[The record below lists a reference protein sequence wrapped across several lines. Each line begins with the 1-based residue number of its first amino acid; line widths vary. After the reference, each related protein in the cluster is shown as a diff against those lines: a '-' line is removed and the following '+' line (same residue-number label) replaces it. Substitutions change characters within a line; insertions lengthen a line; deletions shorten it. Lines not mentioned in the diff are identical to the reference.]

1 MSKSKS
7 LKKVVHTEKSVTRR
21 RFIKQTATAG
31 AAVFATASMGPWF
44 IKDALSSS
52 GELKLFTWPDYSKPE
67 VIAAFEKST
76 GIKVKVT
83 NYGSNQECMNKLR
96 AARAKGFD
104 IAQPS
109 LTEFNLHMEFEL
121 YQEIDESKITN
132 LKNLEPS
139 FWESSGKQGGVIR
152 GKRVGLPYD
161 WGTEAIAWNTDKLS
175 FKYGE
180 LSYGTL
186 WQPEFA
192 QKVTCRPH
200 SVFIGAGLYL
210 DAIGKVPSNRM
221 FDTYES
227 EEKMRKV
234 YDEIFKFLVER
245 KKNIKMFWN
254 NAQDHQLAFL
264 QNGCVIGQTWDGPM
278 LTLKKEGKPVSYMA
292 PKEGAM
298 TWVDSM
304 AIVKNAEN
312 VEQAYAWI
320 NWAYTPEAGA
330 IMAKSTGYNSV
341 VKGAADLLDDATK
354 KGFAEAYPG
363 DALDNLWWY
372 VSEEPWF
379 VPARTEYRDKFQAA

>member
-1 MSKSKS
+1 MNNGNASPKNTPKA
-7 LKKVVHTEKSVTRR
+7 VTRR
-21 RFIKQTATAG
+21 KFIKTAAIAG
-31 AAVFATASMGPWF
+31 AAASVGPWF

-52 GELKLFTWPDYSKPE
+52 GKLNLFTWPDYSKPE
-67 VIAAFEKST
+67 VIKAFEDAT

-83 NYGSNQECMNKLR
+83 NYSTNQECMNKLR
-96 AARAKGFD
+96 AAKARGFD

-109 LTEFNLHMEFEL
+109 LTEYELHMEFEL
-121 YQEIDESKITN
+121 YQEIDENKIPN
-132 LKNLEPS
+132 LKNLENAFYEQS
-139 FWESSGKQGGVIR
+139 KKLGGVIR

-161 WGTEAIAWNTDKLS
+161 WGTEAVAWRTDKLN

-180 LSYGTL
+180 LSYGSL
-186 WQPEFA
+186 WKPDLVG
-192 QKVTCRPH
+192 KVTCRPH
-200 SVFIGAGLYL
+200 SVFIGTGLYL

-221 FDTYES
+221 FDTYKT
-227 EEKMRKV
+227 EEQMRKV
-234 YDEIFKFLVER
+234 YDQILAFLIEH

-264 QNGCVIGQTWDGPM
+264 QNGCIIGQTWDGPIM
-278 LTLKKEGKPVSYMA
+278 TMKKEGKPVSYMA

-304 AIVKNAEN
+304 GIVKNAKN
-312 VEQAYAWI
+312 LEQAYAFI

-341 VKGAADLLDDATK
+341 VKGAAELLDEKSKQA
-354 KGFAEAYPG
+354 FQEAYPD
-363 DALDNLWWY
+363 DALENLWWY
-372 VSEEPWF
+372 VSEPPWF

>member
-1 MSKSKS
+1 MDKKTPKEFRPQKSIS
-7 LKKVVHTEKSVTRR
+7 RR
-21 RFIKQTATAG
+21 SFLKQTATG
-31 AAVFATASMGPWF
+31 TAVLATASVGPWF
-44 IKDALSSS
+44 IKNAMSSS

-67 VIAAFEKST
+67 VIKAFEKAS

-83 NYGSNQECMNKLR
+83 NYSTNQECMNKLR
-96 AARAKGFD
+96 AARASGFD

-109 LTEFNLHMEFEL
+109 LTEYQLHMEYEL
-121 YQEIDESKITN
+121 YREIDESKIPN
-132 LKNLEPS
+132 ISNVEPS
-139 FWESSGKQGGVIR
+139 FWEKSGKLGGVIN

-161 WGTEAIAWNTDKLS
+161 WGTEACAWNTDEVS

-180 LSYGTL
+180 LSFGSL
-186 WQPEFA
+186 WEPQFE

-210 DAIGKVPSNRM
+210 DHIGKVPSDRM
-221 FDTYES
+221 FDTYKT

-264 QNGCVIGQTWDGPM
+264 QNGCVIGQTWDGPI

-298 TWVDSM
+298 TWVDSIG
-304 AIVKNAEN
+304 IVKNAEN
-312 VEQAYAWI
+312 LEQAYEYI
-320 NWAYTPEAGA
+320 NWAFTPEAGA

-354 KGFAEAYPG
+354 QGFKEAYPG
-363 DALDNLWWY
+363 DALSNLWWY
-372 VSEEPWF
+372 VSEPPWF
-379 VPARTEYRDKFQAA
+379 VPARTEYRDRFQAA

>member
-1 MSKSKS
+1 MDDGKAKTIQPQKG
-7 LKKVVHTEKSVTRR
+7 LTRR
-21 RFIKQTATAG
+21 KFIKGAVATG
-31 AAVFATASMGPWF
+31 VAASVGPWF

-67 VIAAFEKST
+67 VIKAFEKAT

-83 NYGSNQECMNKLR
+83 NYSSNQECMNKLR
-96 AARAKGFD
+96 AARATGFD

-109 LTEFNLHMEFEL
+109 LTELQLQMEFEL
-121 YQEIDESKITN
+121 YREIDEKKIPN
-132 LKNLEPS
+132 LKNVEPS
-139 FWESSGKQGGVIR
+139 FLESSGKQGGIIR

-161 WGTEAIAWNTDKLS
+161 WGTEACAWNTDKAS

-180 LSYGTL
+180 LSFGTM
-186 WQPEFA
+186 WEPEYV
-192 QKVTCRPH
+192 QKATCRPH
-200 SVFIGAGLYL
+200 SVFIGVGLYL
-210 DAIGKVPSNRM
+210 DHTGKVPSNRM
-221 FDTYES
+221 FDTYKS

-234 YDEIFKFLVER
+234 YDEIFKFMVER

-264 QNGCVIGQTWDGPM
+264 QNGCVVGQTWDGPI
-278 LTLKKEGKPVSYMA
+278 LTMKKEGKPVSYMA

-298 TWVDSM
+298 TWVDSVT
-304 AIVKNAEN
+304 IVKNAKN
-312 VEQAYAWI
+312 LEQAYAYI

-341 VKGAADLLDDATK
+341 VKGVADHLDEATK
-354 KGFAEAYPG
+354 KGFKEAYPE

-372 VSEEPWF
+372 VSEPPWF

>member
-1 MSKSKS
+1 MKSTDKTATS
-7 LKKVVHTEKSVTRR
+7 QKRFTRR
-21 RFIKQTATAG
+21 DFLKTSVAAG
-31 AAVFATASMGPWF
+31 VTASVGPWF

-83 NYGSNQECMNKLR
+83 NYSSNQECMNKLR

-109 LTEFNLHMEFEL
+109 LTEYKLHMEFEL
-121 YQEIDESKITN
+121 YRELEESKITN

-139 FWESSGKQGGVIR
+139 FWESSAKQGGVID

-161 WGTEAIAWNTDKLS
+161 WGTEAMTWNTDELS

-180 LSYGTL
+180 LSYGTM

-210 DAIGKVPSNRM
+210 DAIGKVPSDRM
-221 FDTYES
+221 FDTYKT

-234 YDEIFKFLVER
+234 YDEIFKFLVAH

-264 QNGCVIGQTWDGPM
+264 QNGCVIGQTWDGPI

-363 DALDNLWWY
+363 DALENLWWY

-379 VPARTEYRDKFQAA
+379 VPTRTEYRDKFQAA

>member
-1 MSKSKS
+1 M
-7 LKKVVHTEKSVTRR
+7 KSVDKTATSQKGFTRR
-21 RFIKQTATAG
+21 DFIKTSVAAG
-31 AAVFATASMGPWF
+31 VAASVGPWF

-67 VIAAFEKST
+67 VIAAFEKAT

-83 NYGSNQECMNKLR
+83 NYSSNQECMNKLR
-96 AARAKGFD
+96 AARARGFD

-109 LTEFNLHMEFEL
+109 LTEYKLHMEFEL
-121 YQEIDESKITN
+121 YRELDISKITN

-139 FWESSGKQGGVIR
+139 FWESSGKQGGVID

-161 WGTEAIAWNTDKLS
+161 WGTEAMTWNTDELS

-180 LSYGTL
+180 LSYGTM
-186 WQPEFA
+186 WEPEFV

-200 SVFIGAGLYL
+200 SVFIGVGLYL
-210 DAIGKVPSNRM
+210 DSIGKVPSNRM
-221 FDTYES
+221 FDTYKT

-234 YDEIFKFLVER
+234 YDEIFKFLVEH

-264 QNGCVIGQTWDGPM
+264 QNGCVIGQTWDGPI
-278 LTLKKEGKPVSYMA
+278 LTLKKKGKPLSYMA

-304 AIVKNAEN
+304 AIVKYAEN

-330 IMAKSTGYNSV
+330 LMAKSTGYNSV

>member
-1 MSKSKS
+1 M
-7 LKKVVHTEKSVTRR
+7 KSVDKTATSQKSFTRR
-21 RFIKQTATAG
+21 DFIKTSVAAG
-31 AAVFATASMGPWF
+31 VAASVGPWF

-67 VIAAFEKST
+67 VIAAFEKAT

-83 NYGSNQECMNKLR
+83 NYSSNQECMNKLR
-96 AARAKGFD
+96 AARARGFD

-109 LTEFNLHMEFEL
+109 LTEFKLHMEFEL
-121 YQEIDESKITN
+121 YRELDISKITN

-139 FWESSGKQGGVIR
+139 FWESSGKQGGVID

-161 WGTEAIAWNTDKLS
+161 WGTEARTWNTDELS

-180 LSYGTL
+180 LSYGTM
-186 WQPEFA
+186 WEPEFV

-200 SVFIGAGLYL
+200 SVFIGVGLYL
-210 DAIGKVPSNRM
+210 DSIGKVPSNRM
-221 FDTYES
+221 FDTYKT

-234 YDEIFKFLVER
+234 YDEIFKFLVEH

-264 QNGCVIGQTWDGPM
+264 QNGCVIGQTWDGPI
-278 LTLKKEGKPVSYMA
+278 LTLKKKGKPLSYMA

-304 AIVKNAEN
+304 AIVKYAEN

-330 IMAKSTGYNSV
+330 LMAKSTGYNSV

>member
-1 MSKSKS
+1 MGKR
-7 LKKVVHTEKSVTRR
+7 KSVGKNYPSKKGITRR
-21 RFIKQTATAG
+21 DFIKGT
-31 AAVFATASMGPWF
+31 AAVGVAASVGPWF

-52 GELKLFTWPDYSKPE
+52 GELLLYTWSDYSPPE
-67 VIAAFEKST
+67 IITAFEKAT

-109 LTEFNLHMEFEL
+109 LTEIVLQMEFEL
-121 YQEIDESKITN
+121 YREIDESKITN
-132 LKNLEPS
+132 LKNVEPS
-139 FWESSGKQGGVIR
+139 FWESSGEQGGIVR

-161 WGTEAIAWNTDKLS
+161 WGTEAMAWNTDELS
-175 FKYGE
+175 FEYGE
-180 LSYGTL
+180 LSFGTM
-186 WQPEFA
+186 WKPEFA

-210 DAIGKVPSNRM
+210 DYIGKVPSNRM
-221 FDTYES
+221 FDTYKDEK
-227 EEKMRKV
+227 KMRKI
-234 YDEIFKFLVER
+234 YDEIFKFLVKQ

-264 QNGCVIGQTWDGPM
+264 QSGCILGQTWDGPIM
-278 LTLKKEGKPVSYMA
+278 TMKKQGKPVSYMA
-292 PKEGAM
+292 PREGAM

-304 AIVKNAEN
+304 CIVKNAKN
-312 VEQAYAWI
+312 IEQAYAYI

-330 IMAKSTGYNSV
+330 IMAKATGYNSV
-341 VKGAADLLDDATK
+341 VKGAADLLDDASK
-354 KGFAEAYPG
+354 KAFAEAYPG
-363 DALDNLWWY
+363 NALDNLWWY
-372 VSEEPWF
+372 VSEAPWF

>member
-1 MSKSKS
+1 MKPVEKTAPSKKGI
-7 LKKVVHTEKSVTRR
+7 TRR
-21 RFIKQTATAG
+21 HFIKQTATG

-67 VIAAFEKST
+67 VIAAFEKAT

-109 LTEFNLHMEFEL
+109 ITEVQLHMDFEL
-121 YQEIDESKITN
+121 YREIDESKIPN
-132 LKNLEPS
+132 LKNMEKS
-139 FWESSGKQGGVIR
+139 FYEKSGKLGGIVR
-152 GKRVGLPYD
+152 GKRVSLPYD
-161 WGTEAIAWNTDKLS
+161 WGTEACAWNTDELS

-180 LSYGTL
+180 LSFGTM
-186 WQPEFA
+186 WDPQYA

-200 SVFIGAGLYL
+200 SVFIGVGLYL
-210 DAIGKVPSNRM
+210 DATGKVPSNRM
-221 FDTYES
+221 YDTYET

-264 QNGCVIGQTWDGPM
+264 QNGCVLGQTWDGPIM
-278 LTLKKEGKPVSYMA
+278 TLKKEGKPVSYMA

-298 TWVDSM
+298 TWIDTVS
-304 AIVKNAEN
+304 IVKNAKN
-312 VEQAYAWI
+312 VEQAYAFI

-354 KGFAEAYPG
+354 KVFAEAYPE
-363 DALDNLWWY
+363 DALGNLWWY
-372 VSEEPWF
+372 PNEQPWF

>member
-1 MSKSKS
+1 MKPENKTAATQND
-7 LKKVVHTEKSVTRR
+7 LTRR
-21 RFIKQTATAG
+21 DFIKKTAAG
-31 AAVFATASMGPWF
+31 AAVFATASTGPWF
-44 IKDALSSS
+44 IKNALSTS

-67 VIAAFEKST
+67 VIAAFEKAT

-96 AARAKGFD
+96 AAKARGFD

-109 LTEFNLHMEFEL
+109 LTEYALHMEFEL
-121 YQEIDESKITN
+121 YQEIIESKITN
-132 LKNLEPS
+132 LNNLEPS
-139 FWESSGKQGGVIR
+139 FWESSAKQGGVIR
-152 GKRVGLPYD
+152 GQRVGLPYD
-161 WGTEAIAWNTDKLS
+161 WGTEAIAWRTDKLN

-186 WQPEFA
+186 WEPEFE
-192 QKVTCRPH
+192 QKITCRPH

-221 FDTYES
+221 LDTYES

-234 YDEIFKFLVER
+234 YDEIFKFLIEK

-312 VEQAYAWI
+312 VEQAYAFI

-341 VKGAADLLDDATK
+341 VKGAADLLDDVTK

-372 VSEEPWF
+372 VSEQPWF

>member
-1 MSKSKS
+1 MKPED
-7 LKKVVHTEKSVTRR
+7 KKATTQNGLTRR
-21 RFIKQTATAG
+21 NFIKKSAAG
-31 AAVFATASMGPWF
+31 AAVFATASTGPWF
-44 IKDALSSS
+44 IKNALSTS

-67 VIAAFEKST
+67 VIAAFEKAT
-76 GIKVKVT
+76 GIKVTVT

-96 AARAKGFD
+96 AAKARGFD

-109 LTEFNLHMEFEL
+109 LTEYALHMEFEL
-121 YQEIDESKITN
+121 YQEIIESKITN
-132 LKNLEPS
+132 LNNLEPS
-139 FWESSGKQGGVIR
+139 FWESSAKQGGVIR
-152 GKRVGLPYD
+152 GQRVGLPYD
-161 WGTEAIAWNTDKLS
+161 WGTEAIAWRTDKLD

-180 LSYGTL
+180 LSYGDL
-186 WQPEFA
+186 WEPEFA

-221 FDTYES
+221 LDTYES

-234 YDEIFKFLVER
+234 YDEIFKFLVEK

-304 AIVKNAEN
+304 AIVKNAKN
-312 VEQAYAWI
+312 VEQAYAFI

-330 IMAKSTGYNSV
+330 LMAKSTGYNSV

-363 DALDNLWWY
+363 DALENLWWY
-372 VSEEPWF
+372 VSEQPWF

>member
-1 MSKSKS
+1 MKPENKTATPQNG
-7 LKKVVHTEKSVTRR
+7 LTRR
-21 RFIKQTATAG
+21 NFIKKTAAG
-31 AAVFATASMGPWF
+31 AAVFATASTGPWF
-44 IKDALSSS
+44 IKNALSTS
-52 GELKLFTWPDYSKPE
+52 GELKLFTWSDYSKPE
-67 VIAAFEKST
+67 LIAAFEKAT

-83 NYGSNQECMNKLR
+83 NYSTNQECMNKLR
-96 AARAKGFD
+96 AAKARGFD

-109 LTEFNLHMEFEL
+109 LTEYVLHMEFEL
-121 YQEIDESKITN
+121 YQEINESKITN
-132 LKNLEPS
+132 LNNLEPS
-139 FWESSGKQGGVIR
+139 FWESSGKQGGIIR

-161 WGTEAIAWNTDKLS
+161 WGTEAIAWRTDKLN

-180 LSYGTL
+180 LSYGTM
-186 WQPEFA
+186 WEPEFA

-234 YDEIFKFLVER
+234 YDEIFKFLVEK

-304 AIVKNAEN
+304 AIVKNAKN
-312 VEQAYAWI
+312 VEQAYAFI
-320 NWAYTPEAGA
+320 NWSYTPEAGA
-330 IMAKSTGYNSV
+330 IMAKATGYNSV

-372 VSEEPWF
+372 VSEQPWF

>member
-1 MSKSKS
+1 MKPED
-7 LKKVVHTEKSVTRR
+7 KKATTQNGLTRR
-21 RFIKQTATAG
+21 SFIKKSAAG
-31 AAVFATASMGPWF
+31 AAVFATASTGPWF
-44 IKDALSSS
+44 IKNALSTS

-67 VIAAFEKST
+67 VIAAFEKAT

-96 AARAKGFD
+96 AAKASGFD

-109 LTEFNLHMEFEL
+109 LTEYALHMEFEL
-121 YQEIDESKITN
+121 YQEIIESKITN
-132 LKNLEPS
+132 LNNLEPS
-139 FWESSGKQGGVIR
+139 FWESSAKQGAVIR
-152 GKRVGLPYD
+152 GQRVGLPYD
-161 WGTEAIAWNTDKLS
+161 WGTEAIAWRTDKLD

-180 LSYGTL
+180 LSYGDL
-186 WQPEFA
+186 WEPEFA

-221 FDTYES
+221 LDTYES

-234 YDEIFKFLVER
+234 YDEIFKFLVEK

-304 AIVKNAEN
+304 AIVKNAKN
-312 VEQAYAWI
+312 VEQAYAFI

-330 IMAKSTGYNSV
+330 LMAKSTGYNSV

-363 DALDNLWWY
+363 DALENLWWY
-372 VSEEPWF
+372 VSEQPWF

>member
-1 MSKSKS
+1 MKPED
-7 LKKVVHTEKSVTRR
+7 KKATTQNGLTRR
-21 RFIKQTATAG
+21 NFIKKSAAG
-31 AAVFATASMGPWF
+31 AAVFATASTGPWF
-44 IKDALSSS
+44 IKNALSTS

-67 VIAAFEKST
+67 VIAAFEKAT

-96 AARAKGFD
+96 AAKARGFD

-109 LTEFNLHMEFEL
+109 LTEYALHMEFEL
-121 YQEIDESKITN
+121 YQEIIESKITN
-132 LKNLEPS
+132 LNNLEPS
-139 FWESSGKQGGVIR
+139 FWESSAKQGGVIR
-152 GKRVGLPYD
+152 GQRVGLPYD
-161 WGTEAIAWNTDKLS
+161 WGTEAIAWRTDKLD

-180 LSYGTL
+180 LSYGDL
-186 WQPEFA
+186 WEPEFA

-221 FDTYES
+221 LDTYES

-234 YDEIFKFLVER
+234 YDEIFKFLVEK

-304 AIVKNAEN
+304 AIVKNAKN
-312 VEQAYAWI
+312 VEQAYAFI

-330 IMAKSTGYNSV
+330 LMAKSTGYNSV

-363 DALDNLWWY
+363 DALENLWWY
-372 VSEEPWF
+372 VSEQPWF